1 MQRIHV
7 DHRSHSKRLISTFF
21 RLVHALQPLS
31 HLTFAEHAGDLVP
44 ALVVEGHVL
53 DAAAV
58 VVVVVVTGA
67 APGAPDGAV
76 QPLVV
81 GQLGLRG
88 VPVGR
93 EDKDL
98 YSDALL

>member
-1 MQRIHV
+1 M
-7 DHRSHSKRLISTFF
+7 
-21 RLVHALQPLS
+21 
-31 HLTFAEHAGDLVP
+31 P

-93 EDKDL
+93 EDKDF
-98 YSDALL
+98 

>member
-1 MQRIHV
+1 M
-7 DHRSHSKRLISTFF
+7 
-21 RLVHALQPLS
+21 
-31 HLTFAEHAGDLVP
+31 P

-53 DAAAV
+53 DAAA
-58 VVVVVVTGA
+58 VVVVVTGA

-93 EDKDL
+93 DDKDF
-98 YSDALL
+98 